1 MFDAGALLNQ
11 FLGADTGETVQK
23 GKEYLK
29 NNAGSL
35 AGGAAVGGLAG
46 YALGSKKG
54 KKVAKKA
61 ATYGGMAL
69 VAGLAY
75 KAYTNY
81 QRQQQG
87 APAAIP
93 PQPEALPQLPRDS
106 GFQIEDQSGANS
118 FGATLV
124 SAMIAAAKADGQIDA
139 SEHQTIFAKIEELGL
154 DNDQKA
160 FLFDQLN
167 RPLDLD
173 SLVAAAASQERA
185 VEIYLASLMA
195 IEVDTPAEQAYLSM
209 LAARLNLEPGLVNH
223 IHETL
228 NQAAE

>member
-11 FLGADTGETVQK
+11 FLGAGSTDTLKK
-23 GKEYLK
+23 GKDYLSQ
-29 NNAGSL
+29 NAGSL

-54 KKVAKKA
+54 KKMAKKA

-75 KAYTNY
+75 KAFTNY
-81 QRQQQG
+81 QQQKQG
-87 APAAIP
+87 TSTTPRSEVI
-93 PQPEALPQLPRDS
+93 PQPPEDS
-106 GFQIEDQSGANS
+106 GFRVEETGDSNS

-124 SAMIAAAKADGQIDA
+124 SAMIAAAKADGQIDG
-139 SEHQTIFAKIEELGL
+139 SEHQAIFARIEQLGL
-154 DNDQKA
+154 DSEQKA

-173 SLVAAAASQERA
+173 SLVAAASTQEQA
-185 VEIYLASLMA
+185 VEIYVASLMA

-209 LAARLNLEPGLVNH
+209 LAARLNLQPELVNQVH
-223 IHETL
+223 NTL
-228 NQAAE
+228 GQAAE